1 MTRKPDQPSLDEIL
15 DRIAVEETEPSY
27 QALTHWTELYP
38 EHSHALRD
46 YFATWAVQEEEPL
59 TQSLDLERFA
69 NRAVSHALNLLH
81 HEQEANA
88 AVAQE
93 TLSAVARHRG
103 LDDAALAAR
112 TGLDESIVVKL
123 SRRRI
128 RFGTI
133 PRLCIER
140 LRAVLALTFDQICE
154 RLRGPPLAASA
165 GARLKSKR
173 KPMIRVETFGEA
185 LESSTLTDAEKE
197 SWRILIPDNGDIDA

>member
-1 MTRKPDQPSLDEIL
+1 MTDKPDQLSLDEIL

-27 QALTHWTELYP
+27 QALTRWADLYP
-38 EHSHALRD
+38 DHKDALRD

-81 HEQEANA
+81 QEQATNA
-88 AVAQE
+88 AVTQE
-93 TLSAVARHRG
+93 TLSDAARHHG
-103 LDDAALAAR
+103 MDDAALAAR
-112 TGLDESIVVKL
+112 AGLDETIVVKL

-128 RFGTI
+128 RFDTI
-133 PRLCIER
+133 PRLCLER
-140 LRAVLALTFDQICE
+140 LRAVLSLTFDQICE
-154 RLRGPPLAASA
+154 RLRGPPLAVSA

-173 KPMIRVETFGEA
+173 RPELSVETFGEA

-197 SWRILIPDNGDIDA
+197 SWRLAVSENGDPDA